1 MIIKQRYVRELA
13 HSRRRTV
20 PLAVAVVALF
30 GLLLLR
36 LWYLQ
41 IIMVEDYRDMSENNR
56 LRFLPVAAS
65 RGALMD
71 RNGTVLVSNR
81 PSFSLSI
88 IPQEVDDVEALLD
101 RLSALLVLDREE
113 LAERWKKSRSR
124 ARYYPVVVAANISRE
139 QVEIVEENRLKL
151 PGVEVSMKPVREY
164 TYKNSAAHLLGYI
177 GEVSEKELELAG
189 YEEFNPGDYVG
200 KMVLKKPGS
209 WSCMARMVVVSLRSI
224 QGGGYCAPFPKTVP
238 LLAMA

>member
-20 PLAVAVVALF
+20 PLAVAVAALF

-41 IIMVEDYRDMSENNR
+41 IIMVEDYRAMSENNR

-71 RNGTVLVSNR
+71 RNGAILVNNR

-88 IPQEVDDVEALLD
+88 IPQEVKDVEVLLD
-101 RLSALLVLDREE
+101 RLSALLVIDREE
-113 LAERWKKSRSR
+113 LAERWKNPGAVPATIRWWL
-124 ARYYPVVVAANISRE
+124 PPISAE
-139 QVEIVEENRLKL
+139 TRLK
-151 PGVEVSMKPVREY
+151 
-164 TYKNSAAHLLGYI
+164 
-177 GEVSEKELELAG
+177 
-189 YEEFNPGDYVG
+189 
-200 KMVLKKPGS
+200 S
-209 WSCMARMVVVSLRSI
+209 WRRTVKHCRGLR
-224 QGGGYCAPFPKTVP
+224 
-238 LLAMA
+238 